1 MATKPTHQELLE
13 AGVHF
18 GHLRRK
24 WNPKMSNYIFGE
36 KNGIHLID
44 LNSTL
49 QTMERAGNAMR
60 QIARAGKKV
69 LFVATKKQARDVVT
83 ACAQE
88 VNMPYVTDRWQGGM
102 LTNFNTIRRSIR
114 KMQNIQRMLED
125 GTLDSVTKK
134 EKLTL
139 TREHAKMSKVL
150 GGIAEMGRIPN
161 AIFVVDI
168 VHEHLAVAEA
178 KKLNMRTFGIVDT
191 NADPSSVDYPI
202 PGNDDASKSITI
214 MLRYLTDCIKQGLA
228 ERGEEKDA
236 KAEGASTAAAAKKEK
251 KAEAAAAVAAPAPEA
266 AAPAAPE
273 AAAPATETPAE

>member
-24 WNPKMSNYIFGE
+24 WNPRMAQNIFGE

-49 QTMERAGNAMR
+49 EGMERAGNAMR
-60 QIARAGKKV
+60 QIARAGKKI
-69 LFVATKKQARDVVT
+69 LFVATKKQARDIVT
-83 ACAQE
+83 AAASE

-114 KMQNIQRMLED
+114 KMQNIERMLGD

-139 TREHAKMSKVL
+139 TREHAKMNKVL
-150 GGIAEMGRIPN
+150 GGISEMGKIPN

-191 NADPSSVDYPI
+191 NADPNSVDYAI
-202 PGNDDASKSITI
+202 PGNDDASKSIAVVI
-214 MLRYLTDCIKQGLA
+214 DYLAACIKQGLA
-228 ERGEEKDA
+228 EKNEEK
-236 KAEGASTAAAAKKEK
+236 TAAKEG
-251 KAEAAAAVAAPAPEA
+251 
-266 AAPAAPE
+266 AAPAAEP
-273 AAAPATETPAE
+273 AAEAPAAK

>member
-1 MATKPTHQELLE
+1 MATKPTHQQLLE

-24 WNPKMSNYIFGE
+24 WNPKMANYIFGE

-69 LFVATKKQARDVVT
+69 LFVATKKQARDIVT
-83 ACAQE
+83 TCATE

-150 GGIAEMGRIPN
+150 GGIAEMNRIPN

-202 PGNDDASKSITI
+202 PGNDDASKSVTI
-214 MLRYLTDCIKQGLA
+214 IINYLTDCIKQGLA

-236 KAEGASTAAAAKKEK
+236 KAEGKSDAKPASAKPAAE
-251 KAEAAAAVAAPAPEA
+251 EAPVA
-266 AAPAAPE
+266 AAPAAP
-273 AAAPATETPAE
+273 AAPAAEEPTEK

>member
-1 MATKPTHQELLE
+1 MANKPTYQELLD

-24 WNPKMSNYIFGE
+24 WNPKMANHIFGE

-49 QTMERAGNAMR
+49 QSLERAGNAMR
-60 QIARAGKKV
+60 QIARAGKKI
-69 LFVATKKQARDVVT
+69 LFVATKKQARDIVT
-83 ACAQE
+83 ECAKE

-114 KMQNIQRMLED
+114 KMQNYERMLGD

-134 EKLTL
+134 ERLDIS
-139 TREHAKMSKVL
+139 RAHDKMNKVL
-150 GGIAEMGRIPN
+150 GGIADMSRIPN

-191 NADPSSVDYPI
+191 NADPTSVDYPI
-202 PGNDDASKSITI
+202 PGNDDASKSIKVVI
-214 MLRYLTDCIKQGLA
+214 DYLTECIKQGLSEA
-228 ERGEEKDA
+228 NSEKDQ
-236 KAEGASTAAAAKKEK
+236 KASTGE
-251 KAEAAAAVAAPAPEA
+251 EAAA
-266 AAPAAPE
+266 
-273 AAAPATETPAE
+273 

>member
-1 MATKPTHQELLE
+1 MATKPTQEQLLE

-36 KNGIHLID
+36 KNGIHIID
-44 LNSTL
+44 LNATL
-49 QTMERAGNAMR
+49 QGMDRAGNAVR
-60 QIARAGKKV
+60 QIAKAGKKI
-69 LFVATKKQARDVVT
+69 LFVATKKQARDIVT
-83 ACAQE
+83 AAANE

-114 KMQNIQRMLED
+114 KMQNIERMLGD
-125 GTLDSVTKK
+125 GTLESVTKK

-139 TREHAKMSKVL
+139 TREHAKMNKVL
-150 GGIAEMGRIPN
+150 GGIADMNRIPN

-191 NADPSSVDYPI
+191 NADPTSVDYAI
-202 PGNDDASKSITI
+202 PGNDDASKSIKVVI
-214 MLRYLTDCIKQGLA
+214 DYLTECIKQGLA
-228 ERGEEKDA
+228 EANEKKDA
-236 KAEGASTAAAAKKEK
+236 KASSDE
-251 KAEAAAAVAAPAPEA
+251 APAAE
-266 AAPAAPE
+266 AAPAAE
-273 AAAPATETPAE
+273 

>member
-150 GGIAEMGRIPN
+150 GGIADMGRIPN

-228 ERGEEKDA
+228 ERNEEKGA
-236 KAEGASTAAAAKKEK
+236 KAEGKT
-251 KAEAAAAVAAPAPEA
+251 EA
-266 AAPAAPE
+266 AAPAAAAVVETAPAV
-273 AAAPATETPAE
+273 AAAPAAVESPASPEAPAE